1 MCHGNKLGAAGVR
14 RSQFIIFSPS
24 ENWQAGALWLENS
37 HKKYYSCNDHHGAIW
52 RWSLL
57 LIN

>member
-14 RSQFIIFSPS
+14 RSKVIIFSPS

-37 HKKYYSCNDHHGAIW
+37 HKKYVVATAIMVPYGAG
-52 RWSLL
+52 RCC
-57 LIN
+57 